1 MIPIP
6 KATLIVVVGGY
17 TFIVTMTLTL
27 SKNIEFSRTMIE
39 NMHSFVP

>member
-6 KATLIVVVGGY
+6 PALIVVGGY
-17 TFIVTMTLTL
+17 TFIVTITLTL
-27 SKNIEFSRTMIE
+27 SKNIEFTKTMIE